1 MFSLSIRGCKNKQQ
15 KYVSVLFLFYFLLI
29 VKKNLITVELI
40 MIQITLM
47 KTHIIFLIIVELIM
61 IQNSIRINLI
71 IINKDN
77 SFYH

>member
-29 VKKNLITVELI
+29 VKKNLVTVELI

>member
-1 MFSLSIRGCKNKQQ
+1 MFSLSIRGCKKKNI
-15 KYVSVLFLFYFLLI
+15 YVSVLFLFYFLLI
-29 VKKNLITVELI
+29 VKKNLVTVELI